1 MSLLTE
7 SLLSP
12 QTILSYRDE
21 LRKLR
26 EILLAN
32 VVMAGEIPAP
42 TGYEGRLTRF
52 LGDRFIESGLEIIA
66 EDEAGNVAAIL
77 PGRIG
82 TRDIVVAAHLDKIW
96 ADSEDHTV
104 SVGADQMSGRGLA
117 DNSLGVAVLATMPFI
132 LERLGIKF
140 DSNLILLGTSRSF
153 GRGNLRGMRYFLEHT
168 DREISSAL
176 CLEGIELGRL
186 SFSSLGMARG
196 EILVELSGLGQTIEE
211 STVGVLAVLQRL
223 ISGILEINRRES
235 PVTRILVGTVEAD
248 SGFNVPPRF
257 GVLRFE
263 IRSEDAARVAAVE
276 AEIVQLAEAEST
288 RGEFPA
294 ARARV
299 EIIAQREPGNLGEN
313 HPLTLEARRVLQ
325 TLGVTPHEE
334 PSISELAAL
343 LDQGIPALTLGIT
356 RGRDRHTPIE
366 SIRLE
371 PIFDGLAQVVSLLQF
386 MDAGLDAA

>member
-52 LGDRFIESGLEIIA
+52 LGDRFIESGLELIA

-132 LERLGIKF
+132 LERLGIVF

-153 GRGNLRGMRYFLEHT
+153 GRGNLRGMRYFL
-168 DREISSAL
+168 
-176 CLEGIELGRL
+176 
-186 SFSSLGMARG
+186 
-196 EILVELSGLGQTIEE
+196 
-211 STVGVLAVLQRL
+211 
-223 ISGILEINRRES
+223 
-235 PVTRILVGTVEAD
+235 
-248 SGFNVPPRF
+248 
-257 GVLRFE
+257 
-263 IRSEDAARVAAVE
+263 
-276 AEIVQLAEAEST
+276 
-288 RGEFPA
+288 
-294 ARARV
+294 
-299 EIIAQREPGNLGEN
+299 
-313 HPLTLEARRVLQ
+313 
-325 TLGVTPHEE
+325 
-334 PSISELAAL
+334 
-343 LDQGIPALTLGIT
+343 
-356 RGRDRHTPIE
+356 
-366 SIRLE
+366 
-371 PIFDGLAQVVSLLQF
+371 
-386 MDAGLDAA
+386 